1 MDENIGRK
9 AYKKCGY
16 YEGLVGV
23 VRESNAGITDYTIY
37 IENIGAVGANLRDIV
52 FVDEMEAK

>member
-16 YEGLVGV
+16 YGGLVGV
-23 VRESNAGITDYTIY
+23 VRECDAGITDYTIY